1 MNDDQNDSDK
11 TDQQMREF
19 REQIDVVVPETT
31 YRRLANEM
39 FRYQDDEL
47 DPKEVRAD
55 MKKALKQKQKK
66 STRFLD
72 EIKMIKDQISNQ

>member
-1 MNDDQNDSDK
+1 
-11 TDQQMREF
+11 MREF

-55 MKKALKQKQKK
+55 MKKALK
-66 STRFLD
+66 
-72 EIKMIKDQISNQ
+72 